1 MISIRD
7 TISSSDQARYDAF
20 MEQQQDGNTMTSF
33 QLLDGTVQIRVVRSK
48 TLEVLA
54 ENHFADSGFASQYI
68 TDYNDAAKEIQKRRA
83 NVTERGIHGTPE
95 PEGEVAG

>member
-7 TISSSDQARYDAF
+7 TIASSDQSRYDAF

-33 QLLDGTVQIRVVRSK
+33 KLLDGTVQIRVVRSK

-54 ENHFADSGFASQYI
+54 EDHFADSGLGSQYI
-68 TDYNDAAKEIQKRRA
+68 AEYNDHAKEIQKRRA

-95 PEGEVAG
+95 PEGEVVG